1 MKLKNK
7 VALITGAGR
16 GIGYETAVEFL
27 SEGAKVI
34 IVDKSIES
42 WSASDQNDSSFYAK
56 EIDITNFDQVRGFVG
71 KIKEKFGQ
79 IDILVNNAGVNRDG
93 LFVKMTEDQWDTVFT
108 VNLKST
114 FVLTQEI
121 CKLMIKTKNKGKV
134 INIVSTSGKHGNFG
148 QANYAASKAG
158 LMAFT
163 KSVAREMGRY
173 GITVNAVMPGLI
185 DTPMTQALSSD
196 IKEKRIKEIPLRRIG
211 KPKEVARA
219 IVFLASEDAS
229 YITGSVIQVDGG
241 LRM

>member
-1 MKLKNK
+1 LKLKNK